1 MAASRTFRR
10 RAREAASA
18 DPFED
23 LLQKEQ
29 RKRELDSAYGRLRVT
44 RARRGTVRCSA
55 VDSSDGESRA
65 WWLPGEWTAE
75 VVAAAGAS
83 QPGRRQR
90 TRRPQGL
97 KALQAELRA
106 LRRLVACGSP
116 RAGGR
121 RTLSTTGQAPT
132 PAPPTAAA
140 QTTVRATQGG
150 DNSPDRAPP
159 LPALQTPPK
168 VRPAGDTESPGSS
181 RRPPP
186 TLPGEACVGA
196 GDHVVMYYSET
207 GSREPAVVLGRA
219 CGRVRVALL
228 GVVDRGQLRQIELD
242 ADDLSGL
249 RDRWPSPAPANEVDG
264 ISHCTR
270 PIGEP
275 PREADRTT
283 GCGSMSRLS
292 ADRGGPCD
300 IEVYEYTD
308 VVPWYKRRIFLMYE
322 HYSRGR
328 LSSLPAIFS
337 DNAAHLDQVLRIL
350 VQKYG
355 PEPGRDPPPLI
366 DYHGRLSCIAA
377 DYPIG
382 DTPALLR
389 EWCGREEL
397 LILNIRW
404 QHHFQEITVAPFVV
418 ADADTWGRLRR
429 IYWRWRPD
437 FVAAEDAWQVW
448 PLPQSAAGGVP
459 REVR

>member
-1 MAASRTFRR
+1 
-10 RAREAASA
+10 
-18 DPFED
+18 
-23 LLQKEQ
+23 
-29 RKRELDSAYGRLRVT
+29 
-44 RARRGTVRCSA
+44 
-55 VDSSDGESRA
+55 
-65 WWLPGEWTAE
+65 
-75 VVAAAGAS
+75 
-83 QPGRRQR
+83 
-90 TRRPQGL
+90 
-97 KALQAELRA
+97 
-106 LRRLVACGSP
+106 
-116 RAGGR
+116 
-121 RTLSTTGQAPT
+121 
-132 PAPPTAAA
+132 
-140 QTTVRATQGG
+140 
-150 DNSPDRAPP
+150 
-159 LPALQTPPK
+159 
-168 VRPAGDTESPGSS
+168 
-181 RRPPP
+181 
-186 TLPGEACVGA
+186 
-196 GDHVVMYYSET
+196 
-207 GSREPAVVLGRA
+207 
-219 CGRVRVALL
+219 
-228 GVVDRGQLRQIELD
+228 
-242 ADDLSGL
+242 
-249 RDRWPSPAPANEVDG
+249 
-264 ISHCTR
+264 
-270 PIGEP
+270 
-275 PREADRTT
+275 
-283 GCGSMSRLS
+283 MSRLS

-437 FVAAEDAWQVW
+437 FVAAEDAWRHLQRRFGHCPKALLAACQEKYGEPGRCSKSGPADPATFAAAVSQW
-448 PLPQSAAGGVP
+448 LGLYLPGPWEGIEDLRETHRGFVAQCLLCLHERFSVP
-459 REVR
+459 DPR